1 MLTVTVNRQAES
13 VLPARGQAGGGKD
26 RGVSGETEREGRGQI
41 ETETEET
48 ETVEGERQRQGRGEA
63 GLGRRRQSWGWVMEG
78 RGGRMS
84 PSCCQG
90 HTCVMSHFAPRF

>member
-1 MLTVTVNRQAES
+1 MLTVTMNRQAES
-13 VLPARGQAGGGKD
+13 VLLARGQAGGGKD
-26 RGVSGETEREGRGQI
+26 RSVSGETEREGRGQI

-48 ETVEGERQRQGRGEA
+48 ETVEGERQGRGEA
-63 GLGRRRQSWGWVMEG
+63 GLGRKRQSWGWVMEG

-90 HTCVMSHFAPRF
+90 HTCVMSHFAPCF